1 MDSGTSFS
9 DYSGA
14 CEEMK
19 LSPCEDKV
27 KSDAFKD
34 ATLPPI
40 DGGIHAWLFL
50 AASAMIEALVWGSS
64 IYSLSHSFSR
74 DKF

>member
-9 DYSGA
+9 DDSGA
-14 CEEMK
+14 CEETK
-19 LSPCEDKV
+19 LSPCEDQV

-64 IYSLSHSFSR
+64 LYSPSLSFNR
-74 DKF
+74 DQV